1 MADISYICKRTVVST
16 KPVQPGKTHPLSA
29 LDRAMEHNRVRI
41 VYYYRTPPGREVGEV
56 TKRLRETI
64 SEMLTSFPMVT
75 GRLQRNEEGQWVVK
89 CNDAGVRMVEARA
102 KGSVGEWLKSVDRE
116 KELKLVHWE
125 DMFHKIY
132 FWSTFYVQLTE
143 FAEGGLAIG
152 FSCTHLLADPICAT
166 MIIKA
171 WADTSLLGEMP
182 NPPLFHSS
190 LPLIRPVNSINHNPY
205 THLINHYKS
214 SLDNST
220 PVTNTKYTT
229 IALLFTNPTVQ
240 ACMEMARTHPEAHG
254 TPIFPSPFEALAGL
268 LWTCISNV
276 KGRREGLI
284 NMSICLDMRK
294 ILGLDEGFFGNCMV
308 YNSVHGGDFNGHE
321 ISKAAMAIRGVMEK
335 MDSEGIMDLIQ
346 WLECNSDRFSV
357 LMGGCDHL
365 ICTNLEDV
373 EPYSAMFEEGYAPV
387 RVSYHMEPVST
398 EGQVLIL
405 PAPPEEGPLS
415 RVVMVTLPENEAVKL
430 CKDVLVLSFSPTILM
445 GFNKN

>member
-1 MADISYICKRTVVST
+1 MHFPKNSSMADISYICKRTVVST

-89 CNDAGVRMVEARA
+89 CNDAGVRM
-102 KGSVGEWLKSVDRE
+102 WLKSVDRE

-143 FAEGGLAIG
+143 FEEGGLAIG

-229 IALLFTNPTVQ
+229 IALLFTNPMVQ
-240 ACMEMARTHPEAHG
+240 A
-254 TPIFPSPFEALAGL
+254 SGL
-268 LWTCISNV
+268 FWTCISNV
-276 KGRREGLI
+276 KGRREGLV

-308 YNSVHGGDFNGHE
+308 YNAVHGGISMDMKYQKLLWLHE
-321 ISKAAMAIRGVMEK
+321 
-335 MDSEGIMDLIQ
+335 D
-346 WLECNSDRFSV
+346 DRFSV

-387 RVSYHMEPVST
+387 RVSYHIEPVST

-415 RVVMVTLPENEAVKL
+415 RVVMVTLPENEVVKL
-430 CKDVLVLSFSPTILM
+430 CKDVLVLSFSLLS
-445 GFNKN
+445 